1 MKTTLVVIDMQHDFL
16 WAGVKE
22 YHKAIRG
29 TLEQI
34 RLAKNRGDHILMV
47 EFDAVARGKKI
58 NDSVGSS
65 ARKSHTSLT
74 KALKNYPKVTYVFK
88 NQMDGGAEVVKTL
101 RDKKIPRSTI
111 RVCGVYAGHCVE
123 NTVMTMSKKL
133 TKSTIKIVKSG
144 IAEHAGDKKGL
155 DSSFARM
162 TTRPN
167 IRAM

>member
-1 MKTTLVVIDMQHDFL
+1 MEKS
-16 WAGVKE
+16 
-22 YHKAIRG
+22 
-29 TLEQI
+29 
-34 RLAKNRGDHILMV
+34 
-47 EFDAVARGKKI
+47 KKI

-65 ARKSHTSLT
+65 DRKSHTRLT
-74 KALKNYPKVTYVFK
+74 KALKDYPKVTYVFK

-101 RDKKIPRSTI
+101 RDKRIPRSTI

-133 TKSTIKIVKSG
+133 TKSTIKIVKEG
-144 IAEHAGDKKGL
+144 IAGHSGSKWEL
-155 DSSFARM
+155 TESFLRM